1 MHVIYTCIYHHATG
15 GVPTMTSQGGA
26 SLRVNGPRD
35 KICNFKV
42 VLLGKCVCV
51 SSGMG
56 SCVFFSVCT
65 HFIYR

>member
-1 MHVIYTCIYHHATG
+1 MHVIYTCIYHHVPG
-15 GVPTMTSQGGA
+15 GVTTMTSQGGA

-51 SSGMG
+51 KWNG
-56 SCVFFSVCT
+56 
-65 HFIYR
+65 